1 MLAPVPSNPGIAA
14 SVTALLRISHG
25 GTAGPQL
32 TFRSSGDSYRST
44 STGTPR
50 ICSRA
55 FRNSISDNVPTR
67 PSWLSS
73 PTSSRARDNEA
84 AETSRKTFKAGTRLG
99 TEPTNR
105 SLADPCAASR
115 APERHQALVPDQRVR
130 TGKCHRTRKR
140 TPSPTTTHREG

>member
-1 MLAPVPSNPGIAA
+1 MGENLPIPTRQRPIAAAGSETGGGLPFMPEPVPSNLKIAA
-14 SVTALLRISHG
+14 SVTALLR
-25 GTAGPQL
+25 ALLVAPPDPQL
-32 TFRSSGDSYRST
+32 TFKSSGDSYRST

-73 PTSSRARDNEA
+73 PTGSRARDNEA
-84 AETSRKTFKAGTRLG
+84 AESSRKTFKAGTRLG

-105 SLADPCAASR
+105 SLTHS
-115 APERHQALVPDQRVR
+115 QRDAIFAV
-130 TGKCHRTRKR
+130 
-140 TPSPTTTHREG
+140 